1 MRDRVRDQVRNQARQ
16 AWVGDAVLAVVVGV
30 IVALAAGLRDGGAGF
45 LDYALIGAGSLAL
58 SAHRAA
64 PRAVLAVT
72 TACLLGE
79 VVYAGAS
86 SAAAI
91 PVVAAVHTAA
101 RAGHRGVAAGAAAV
115 FLAGFAVAG
124 EVGGAVGGVAAG
136 EGSDDVVQ
144 RTLLLAGWFLCALV
158 TGLADKNWQAYLR
171 QTEQRALEAERTRE
185 EAALRRA
192 GEERLR
198 IAREL
203 HDSLTHSISIVK
215 LQAGVAVHLARKRGE
230 EIPPALLA
238 IQEASGEAMRELRS
252 TLTVLRTDEPTGS
265 PALLVERARA
275 AGLAVELA
283 VCGRERALAGDLER
297 TAYRIVQEGLTN
309 VARHAGGSAKVTVGL
324 DYGERVLG
332 VRVED
337 DGVADAGRPPVE
349 GTGLTGMRERVAS
362 LGGTLLA
369 GPRVEGGFLVRA
381 ELPLEGGALLSG
393 TAGGTAKR
401 TADEA
406 SLGVPMGAALSG
418 GAGKAAERGGS
429 PAEVRV
435 AADVG
440 RPGEGT

>member
-1 MRDRVRDQVRNQARQ
+1 MRSQVRQ

-30 IVALAAGLRDGGAGF
+30 IVAVAAGSGDGGAGF
-45 LDYALIGAGSLAL
+45 VDYALIGVGSLAL
-58 SAHRAA
+58 SAHRKA
-64 PRAVLAVT
+64 PRVVLAVS

-79 VVYAGAS
+79 VVYGGAS
-86 SAAAI
+86 SVAAI
-91 PVVAAVHTAA
+91 PVVAAAHTAA
-101 RAGHRGVAAGAAAV
+101 RAGHRALAAAAAGV
-115 FLAGFAVAG
+115 FLAGFALAG
-124 EVGGAVGGVAAG
+124 EA
-136 EGSDDVVQ
+136 SDDVAQ

-275 AGLAVELA
+275 AGIVVELA
-283 VCGRERALAGDLER
+283 VRGRERPLPGDLEQ
-297 TAYRIVQEGLTN
+297 AMYRIVQEGLTN
-309 VARHAGGSAKVTVGL
+309 AARHAGATARVTVEL

-337 DGVADAGRPPVE
+337 DGAAEAGRPPVE

-362 LGGTLLA
+362 LDGTLRA
-369 GPRVEGGFLVRA
+369 GPRGEGGFLVWA
-381 ELPLEGGALLSG
+381 ELPLVKGGLAAWEGPVEAAGQSGPPDGA
-393 TAGGTAKR
+393 R
-401 TADEA
+401 
-406 SLGVPMGAALSG
+406 M
-418 GAGKAAERGGS
+418 
-429 PAEVRV
+429 
-435 AADVG
+435 AADAG
-440 RPGEGT
+440 QLREGA

>member
-1 MRDRVRDQVRNQARQ
+1 MREWVRERVRQE
-16 AWVGDAVLAVVVGV
+16 WVGDLVLAVVVGV
-30 IVALAAGLRDGGAGF
+30 IVSVAVMLGDGGAGL
-45 LDYALIGAGSLAL
+45 LDYALIAGGSLAL
-58 SAHRAA
+58 AVHRRV
-64 PRAVLAVT
+64 PRTVLAFT

-79 VVYAGAS
+79 VVYGGAGS
-86 SAAAI
+86 VAAI

-101 RAGHRGVAAGAAAV
+101 RAAHRGLAALAAGV
-115 FLAGFAVAG
+115 FLVGFTVAG
-124 EVGGAVGGVAAG
+124 EA
-136 EGSDDVVQ
+136 SDDVMQ

-171 QTEQRALEAERTRE
+171 QTEQRAMEAERTRE

-230 EIPPALLA
+230 DVPPALLA

-252 TLTVLRTDEPTGS
+252 TLTVLRTDEPAGS

-275 AGLAVELA
+275 AGLAVELT
-283 VCGRERALAGDLER
+283 VRGRERPLAGDLER
-297 TAYRIVQEGLTN
+297 AAYRIVQEGLTN
-309 VARHAGGSAKVTVGL
+309 AARHAGGSAEVTVGL

-337 DGVADAGRPPVE
+337 DGVAEADRPPVE

-362 LGGTLLA
+362 LGGTLRA
-369 GPRVEGGFLVRA
+369 GPRSEGGFLVRA
-381 ELPLEGGALLSG
+381 ELPLEYETLVGEPSVRGVDRA
-393 TAGGTAKR
+393 
-401 TADEA
+401 EA
-406 SLGVPMGAALSG
+406 SGGVT
-418 GAGKAAERGGS
+418 
-429 PAEVRV
+429 V
-435 AADVG
+435 AADAG
-440 RPGEGT
+440 WHSGEGA